1 MTVGG
6 EGVNNSTFR
15 SDARAGIPAAVL
27 GLTTVAILLGGL
39 YCVPPRLEANYSGRL
54 AAGRAEYQ
62 AAIENDASAA
72 ELNHLASQLDIVF
85 SRMVEIDGGSPARYW
100 EWAVFL
106 DEHASN
112 LVQSAAPE
120 TGDTR
125 SDLANQPAVWAAEYR
140 NNARKLLETLAAG
153 KSEYSAGAL
162 LRLAELK
169 LEQHFQGLAAMRDTQ
184 LGERLTNLLAGMPET
199 QAESRDRAAGLLATL
214 RLESGWGDSPAK
226 EPAGSGDTKPGNRS
240 MLILDRQVLDSV
252 QDLYTTFGHNA
263 ESQVHPWRAIGAIL
277 RAYGE
282 ADEIP
287 NAVSGSSLTAETLW
301 QTRLAEVVLGAIDG
315 DWNDVAFLLGRK
327 NSDNPAA
334 VRHGL
339 ARWVCRLSTSRLAVQ
354 DAPWREAYP
363 VGMQLVSQIA
373 PQLPEFN
380 ELLWRLASQN
390 AGLVAESD
398 SLIPAELVAAVAGAQ
413 SIPMRHS
420 VLALSSILLDK
431 PQVARSHLQLVQRAG
446 GSLTVLSQTVLWA
459 VNSTADGDQARLEG
473 LAQMLTELEPDSG
486 FHWFVLGVIEKRAG
500 DYSAAETAF
509 EKALALLGEI
519 PAIEELLSAVRADA
533 KRAEAEQAR

>member
-1 MTVGG
+1 MLTAY
-6 EGVNNSTFR
+6 GVFVLPARLPTSY
-15 SDARAGIPAAVL
+15 ARALEHSQASYAT
-27 GLTTVAILLGGL
+27 LTSEPSSSL
-39 YCVPPRLEANYSGRL
+39 
-54 AAGRAEYQ
+54 
-62 AAIENDASAA
+62 D
-72 ELNHLASQLDIVF
+72 ELNRVSGDLNVIFNRLVAMEGTPERYWQWAEFSEQHAKILSSHLASQRTSMAQDA
-85 SRMVEIDGGSPARYW
+85 IDETQQQISAFRGRAQKTY
-100 EWAVFL
+100 EFL
-106 DEHASN
+106 SQGTSELRD
-112 LVQSAAPE
+112 AAF
-120 TGDTR
+120 
-125 SDLANQPAVWAAEYR
+125 LHVVAEQY
-140 NNARKLLETLAAG
+140 AAG
-153 KSEYSAGAL
+153 VSATGIGQQDSLLQRLEMLVASESSLPDAQLVDAKAVY
-162 LRLAELK
+162 AEL
-169 LEQHFQGLAAMRDTQ
+169 LLDSCWYSDDTTA
-184 LGERLTNLLAGMPET
+184 LPRNLLAPDR
-199 QAESRDRAAGLLATL
+199 SRLLEASAKFARIDASLRVTDFRLAAVG
-214 RLESGWGDSPAK
+214 RLFAIYS
-226 EPAGSGDTKPGNRS
+226 
-240 MLILDRQVLDSV
+240 
-252 QDLYTTFGHNA
+252 NA
-263 ESQVHPWRAIGAIL
+263 EEVENPKAAPDGW
-277 RAYGE
+277 E
-282 ADEIP
+282 AELP
-287 NAVSGSSLTAETLW
+287 GTLAAETLW

-339 ARWVCRLSTSRLAVQ
+339 ARWVCRLSTSNLAKQ

-380 ELLWRLASQN
+380 ELLWRLANQN

-398 SLIPAELVAAVAGAQ
+398 SPIPAELVAAVAGGQ

-459 VNSTADGDQARLEG
+459 VNSTADGDHARLEG

-519 PAIEELLSAVRADA
+519 PAIEELLSTVRADA
-533 KRAEAEQAR
+533 KRAEAEQAK